1 MDLLKM
7 YLKNCYREADGT
19 EGGDNTDTDN
29 DQEKPRTFTQ
39 EEVDELIK
47 KRIARERKKFE
58 KDTTQ
63 AKEEETSKDK
73 PVDKEPE
80 NKKLNE
86 MELKLLCY
94 EHDIAK
100 EFSKKAI
107 ALANTYLDDETDLDG
122 ALEKVLEDF
131 PQFKKGYEKEDNN
144 KDWGARQGS
153 KPPSTDGV
161 MEAFKKRNPDLKL

>member
-1 MDLLKM
+1 MLKL
-7 YLKNCYREADGT
+7 YLRNCYREADGT

-63 AKEEETSKDK
+63 AKEKDAEEK
-73 PVDKEPE
+73 PAANEPD

-86 MELKLLCY
+86 MEMKLLCY
-94 EHDIAK
+94 DHDIAK

-107 ALANTYLDDETDLDG
+107 ALANAYLDDETDLDS

-131 PQFKKGYEKEDNN
+131 PQFKKGYDKEDNN
-144 KDWGARQGS
+144 KDWGARQGA

>member
-1 MDLLKM
+1 MLKM
-7 YLKNCYREADGT
+7 YLRNCYREEDGT
-19 EGGDNTDTDN
+19 QGGADDTEDV
-29 DQEKPRTFTQ
+29 QEKPKTFTQ

-47 KRIARERKKFE
+47 KRIARERKKLEKEQTQEKE
-58 KDTTQ
+58 KDT
-63 AKEEETSKDK
+63 EEK
-73 PVDKEPE
+73 PAVKEPD

-86 MELKLLCY
+86 MEMKLLCY
-94 EHDIAK
+94 DHDIAK

-107 ALANTYLDDETDLDG
+107 ALANAYLDDDTDLDG

-153 KPPSTDGV
+153 KPPKSDGV
-161 MEAFKKRNPDLKL
+161 LDAFKKRNPDLKL